1 MVRAADAARTMQQK
15 GIRTMKKAG
24 TVLVYNCSG
33 PKFAKMH
40 QIFAMLRLLMRN
52 VTPDKYN
59 LTLKELE
66 LGQGEPGE
74 AQTPIPESMLVFC
87 NVNEALLQQVLEV
100 LRLSKLPPI
109 GLKAVMT
116 ETNQDWTTMQL
127 YDELCKERDELAAQD
142 K

>member
-1 MVRAADAARTMQQK
+1 
-15 GIRTMKKAG
+15 MKKAG

-52 VTPDKYN
+52 VTPDKYD
-59 LTLKELE
+59 LTLTQLA

-74 AQTPIPESMLVFC
+74 AREPIPESMLVFC
-87 NVNEALLQQVLEV
+87 GVNQALLHQVLEV

-109 GLKAVMT
+109 PMKAILT
-116 ETNQDWTTMQL
+116 ETNQEWNSIQL
-127 YDELCKERDELAAQD
+127 YEELCKERDAMAEGAKAEEAAQ
-142 K
+142 

>member
-1 MVRAADAARTMQQK
+1 
-15 GIRTMKKAG
+15 MKKAG

-52 VTPDKYN
+52 VTPDKYDIS
-59 LTLKELE
+59 LMDLA

-74 AQTPIPESMLVFC
+74 AQEPIPESMLVFC
-87 NVNEALLQQVLEV
+87 GVNQALLQQVLEV

-109 GLKAVMT
+109 PMKAVLT
-116 ETNQDWTTMQL
+116 ETNKDWNSKQL
-127 YDELCKERDELAAQD
+127 YEELCKEREAMNEAAQAEES

>member
-1 MVRAADAARTMQQK
+1 
-15 GIRTMKKAG
+15 MKKAG

-52 VTPDKYN
+52 VTPDKYDIS
-59 LTLKELE
+59 LMDLA

-74 AQTPIPESMLVFC
+74 AQEPIPESMLVFC
-87 NVNEALLQQVLEV
+87 GVNQALLQQVLEV

-109 GLKAVMT
+109 PMKAILT
-116 ETNQDWTTMQL
+116 ETNKDWNSKQL
-127 YDELCKERDELAAQD
+127 YEELCKEREAMNEAAQAEES

>member
-1 MVRAADAARTMQQK
+1 
-15 GIRTMKKAG
+15 MKKAG

-52 VTPDKYN
+52 VTPDKYDLSLMD
-59 LTLKELE
+59 LT

-74 AQTPIPESMLVFC
+74 AQEPIPESMLVFC
-87 NVNEALLQQVLEV
+87 GVNQALLHQVLEV

-109 GLKAVMT
+109 ALKAVLT
-116 ETNQDWTTMQL
+116 EENKDWNSKQL
-127 YDELCKERDELAAQD
+127 YEELCKEREAMTKAAEAEEI

>member
-1 MVRAADAARTMQQK
+1 
-15 GIRTMKKAG
+15 MKKAG

-52 VTPDKYN
+52 VTPDKY
-59 LTLKELE
+59 ELS
-66 LGQGEPGE
+66 LMDLAMGQGEPGE
-74 AQTPIPESMLVFC
+74 AQEPIPESMLVFC
-87 NVNEALLQQVLEV
+87 GVNQALLQQVLEV

-109 GLKAVMT
+109 SMKAILT
-116 ETNQDWTTMQL
+116 ETNKDWNSKQL
-127 YDELCKERDELAAQD
+127 YEELCKEREAMNEAAQTEES

>member
-1 MVRAADAARTMQQK
+1 
-15 GIRTMKKAG
+15 MKKAG

-40 QIFAMLRLLMRN
+40 QIFAMLHLLMRN
-52 VTPDKYN
+52 VTPEKYN

-74 AQTPIPESMLVFC
+74 AQSPIPESMLVFC

-116 ETNQDWTTMQL
+116 ESNQGWTSVQL
-127 YDELCKERDELAAQD
+127 YEELCKERDALADQG